1 MIYVTGDTHGPVK
14 LGYRSLDGIGQR
26 LSKDN
31 LRSKNMPALTSD
43 DFVIICGDFGC
54 IWEYDSRYDPDR
66 SLSRDVVLLDH
77 GESKEEKYWLDWLQ
91 DKPYTILF
99 CDGNHENFDRLAN
112 AYPEV
117 EYLGGHAH
125 KIRDNVYHLMRGYV
139 FDIGGK
145 SFFVM
150 GGARSHDVKDGILH
164 PHDFSSNRQMKE
176 MIRKLNRNGALYRIE
191 HVSWWEEELPSSSEL
206 KMGALNLTEHGN
218 TVDYIITHCAPQHV
232 AEYLGYNEPD
242 ECTLFLE
249 SVAAEV
255 DFKGWFFGHYHE
267 NREVGQ
273 KYHMLYDSVVR
284 IE

>member
-1 MIYVTGDTHGPVK
+1 MIYITGDAHGPVR
-14 LGYRSLDGIGQR
+14 LGYRSLDGISQR
-26 LSKDN
+26 LGKDN
-31 LRSKNMPALTSD
+31 LRSKNIPMLTSD
-43 DFVIICGDFGC
+43 DFVIVCGDFGC
-54 IWEYDSRYDPDR
+54 IWAYDSRYDPDR

-117 EYLGGHAH
+117 EYMGGRAH

-139 FDIGGK
+139 FDIGGR

-150 GGARSHDVKDGILH
+150 GGARSHDIKDGILH

-176 MIRKLNRNGALYRIE
+176 MIRKLNRDGALYRIE
-191 HVSWWEEELPSSSEL
+191 HVSWWKEELPSSTEL
-206 KMGALNLTEHGN
+206 KRGVLNLAEHGN
-218 TVDYIITHCAPQHV
+218 AVDYIITHCAPQHV

-249 SVAAEV
+249 TVAAEV
-255 DFKGWFFGHYHE
+255 DFKDWFFGHYHE
-267 NREVGQ
+267 NREIGQ
-273 KYHMLYDSVVR
+273 
-284 IE
+284 